1 MGLKDILDDQGL
13 PVVALL
19 GRTNVGKSTL
29 FNRLTQTRAALV
41 HASEH
46 TTRDIKYAPW
56 QIGEGAVMLA
66 DTCGMGRSDSVGVRD
81 AQARSLEFVR
91 SVGCVVLVV
100 NAQDTWTTE
109 DQQLL
114 DYLRSIRRPF
124 LVAVNKSDEGE
135 NTQFDSSLFEA
146 GEHLI
151 PISALH
157 GLGLADLEDQVT
169 ACVTPQ
175 ATETVQSDE
184 RETRLSIVGRP
195 NVGKSTLF
203 NRLLGEA
210 RSVVSDEAGTT
221 MDVVEERLTIGGVEC
236 KLIDTAGARKQKKVH
251 ESLEESAVSL
261 SLEAIRRSHYVVV
274 VLNAEEGVTQ
284 QDIRLI
290 QYAWERQRCLILV
303 ANRVDLAPRGEDWKK
318 KIAHELDRM
327 MPQVNDVPL
336 LAMSALTGSR
346 VGKLARTLEEVI
358 QQSRLRIRT
367 SELNVWLERL
377 QAEHPPKLISRG
389 AVRMR
394 KRPKFY
400 YGTQTRIEPITV
412 KVFCNFP
419 QAITA
424 VYERFMIRSF
434 REAFGLTLVPV
445 RFELAARIRAGDGED

>member
-1 MGLKDILDDQGL
+1 MSLKHILEEQDL

-29 FNRLTQTRAALV
+29 FNRLTQTRTALV
-41 HASEH
+41 HAAEH

-56 QIGEGAVMLA
+56 QIGEKAVMLA
-66 DTCGMGRSDSVGVRD
+66 DTCGMGNSESVGVRD

-100 NAQDTWTTE
+100 NAQDVWTAE
-109 DQQLL
+109 DQSLL

-135 NTQFDSSLFEA
+135 NTRFDSSLFEA
-146 GEHLI
+146 GEHMI

-157 GLGLADLEDQVT
+157 GLGLAELEDQVT

-175 ATETVQSDE
+175 PMESIQSDE

-221 MDVVEERLTIGGVEC
+221 MDVVEEGLTIGGVEC
-236 KLIDTAGARKQKKVH
+236 KLIDTAGARKQRKVH

-274 VLNAEEGVTQ
+274 VLNADEGVTQ

-290 QYAWERQRCLILV
+290 QYAWERQRCIILV
-303 ANRVDLAPRGEDWKK
+303 ANRVDLAPQGVDWKK
-318 KIAHELDRM
+318 KIANELDRM

-346 VGKLARTLEEVI
+346 VSKLAKTLELVI
-358 QQSRLRIRT
+358 EQSRLRIRT

-377 QAEHPPKLISRG
+377 QVEHPPKLISRG
-389 AVRMR
+389 ATRMR

-419 QAITA
+419 QSITD

-445 RFELAARIRAGDGED
+445 RFEIAQRKRSGDDDD